1 MLFLVILKAVGQLR
15 ICRLDRIITGRE
27 EERGMHYSTLRLE
40 IVVESC
46 FSISV
51 LSSYSLF
58 LLVEKRITAE
68 EKEQRDIDI
77 VQTL

>member
-1 MLFLVILKAVGQLR
+1 MQ
-15 ICRLDRIITGRE
+15 
-27 EERGMHYSTLRLE
+27 YSTLHLE

-58 LLVEKRITAE
+58 LLVEKGTTAE

-77 VQTL
+77 VQTV